1 MSQVK
6 PESIWQHNKVLPYI
20 LTSLKDN
27 INDITEVEKIII
39 FGSRGRL
46 PIERWN
52 ELQGKDWDILVQA
65 RCRVKNAGVL
75 VSENYHLDLLVLDK
89 EQVKKFCQNKITKEI
104 FPVNELEC
112 LISKNTE
119 NGHTTI
125 SSKDIRKLENR

>member
-6 PESIWQHNKVLPYI
+6 PESIWQHDKVLPYI
-20 LTSLKDN
+20 LTSLKDK
-27 INDITEVEKIII
+27 INDITAVEKIII

-65 RCRVKNAGVL
+65 RCKVKNAGVL

-89 EQVKKFCQNKITKEI
+89 EQVKKFCQNKVTKEI
-104 FPVNELEC
+104 FPTNELEF
-112 LISKNTE
+112 LIDKNTE
-119 NGHTTI
+119 NG
-125 SSKDIRKLENR
+125 KLQ